1 MADKNKPET
10 EVAQPVE
17 KTPEQEIVETANR
30 AARSTIAVIDAVTQ
44 RGGFKGEELSTIGGL
59 RDQCIQIIQISEA
72 IQQEDAMK
80 DTSTKKPEEKK

>member
-1 MADKNKPET
+1 MEYNMADKNKPET

-44 RGGFKGEELSTIGGL
+44 RGGFKGEELTTIGQL
-59 RDQCIQIIQISEA
+59 RDQCISLVQLYESL
-72 IQQEDAMK
+72 QQQ
-80 DTSTKKPEEKK
+80 SS